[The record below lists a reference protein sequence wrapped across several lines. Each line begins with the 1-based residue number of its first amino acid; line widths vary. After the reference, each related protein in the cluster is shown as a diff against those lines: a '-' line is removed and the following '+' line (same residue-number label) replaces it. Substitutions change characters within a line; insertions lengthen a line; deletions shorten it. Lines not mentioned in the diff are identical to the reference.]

1 MDYNITNGDQP
12 MGRHQPQW
20 RLIDQTLDRVHAE
33 LIKHPAFT
41 GTGGPNPG
49 SVNYQ
54 VNWDK
59 LERAGRILKSCL
71 QNIKNA
77 QGWLHVQSL
86 AAKKIPREHRWSVNE
101 SLRARQG
108 NLDYVQRKAQNLLEM
123 LDDMVRNY
131 GGPDL
136 SSLNKL
142 FDKAQDGVEELMSII
157 SDEGHT
163 PQPGY
168 NAPAVPGIGQMPF
181 HMVLAMIVFYI
192 KYLRNRDK
200 GGDA

>member
-1 MDYNITNGDQP
+1 

-59 LERAGRILKSCL
+59 LERAGRVLKSCL

-86 AAKKIPREHRWSVNE
+86 AAKKVPREHRWSVNE

-131 GGPDL
+131 GGPDFG
-136 SSLNKL
+136 SLNKL
-142 FDKAQDGVEELMSII
+142 LEQLQDGAEDLVSII
-157 SDEGHT
+157 VDEGPA
-163 PQPGY
+163 PQPG
-168 NAPAVPGIGQMPF
+168 NETPVGPGGVQFPL
-181 HMVLAMIVFYI
+181 HVVLAMIIFYNR
-192 KYLRNRDK
+192 YLRDKDK
-200 GGDA
+200 GSDA

>member
-1 MDYNITNGDQP
+1 

-20 RLIDQTLDRVHAE
+20 RLIDQTLDRVRAE

-49 SVNYQ
+49 SMNYH

-59 LERAGRILKSCL
+59 LDRAGRILKSCL
-71 QNIKNA
+71 KNIKT
-77 QGWLHVQSL
+77 QRGWLHVQSM
-86 AAKKIPREHRWSVNE
+86 AAKKIPRQHRWSVNE
-101 SLRARQG
+101 SLRARNG
-108 NLDYVQRKAQNLLEM
+108 NLDYVQNKAQNLLEM
-123 LDDMVRNY
+123 LGDMVDNY

-136 SSLNKL
+136 ASLNKL
-142 FDKAQDGVEELMSII
+142 FDQAQDGVGELMSII
-157 SDEGHT
+157 SDEGHV

-168 NAPAVPGIGQMPF
+168 NAPQAPGLGAMPF
-181 HMVLAMIVFYI
+181 HMVVAMIVFYI

-200 GGDA
+200 GDMA